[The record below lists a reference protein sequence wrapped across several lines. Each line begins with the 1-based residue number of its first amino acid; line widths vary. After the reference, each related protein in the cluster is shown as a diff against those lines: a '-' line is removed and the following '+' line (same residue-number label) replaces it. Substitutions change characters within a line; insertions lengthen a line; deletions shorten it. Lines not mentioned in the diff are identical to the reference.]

1 MSGDPGRA
9 QKCSLAVAA
18 LDELLESGTL
28 TDYSGGDEIESE
40 LARVKAKNTV
50 DDEMARLKAE
60 MNK

>member
-1 MSGDPGRA
+1 
-9 QKCSLAVAA
+9 